1 MLRVEGCR
9 RMPCRAVQRHPAG
22 ASVAPRGRGAIWM
35 VVLALLL
42 STSQGYAQDRSARRV
57 IDVVVRDSA
66 AGAAV
71 SGARV
76 SMWRDSSRTVT
87 TDREGKARFEVPRR
101 TGDSLVV
108 GKRGFARVA
117 RAIPDDDVEVLSLE
131 VTLAPAAQ
139 ELAERRVEDRNTNGV
154 PEGRWA
160 DFDRRRTSGSLGK
173 FLTEEEIDRRRA
185 TRMTDLFRGFSSV
198 RVVDS
203 ANVRLVVS
211 NRGPNPTLI
220 SKSVGGG
227 PCVLKVMIDGIMR
240 TGLVSLDDLDPK
252 EIHGIEIYVGPG
264 SVPPSL
270 TGMQRESWCGL
281 IAVWS
286 K

>member
-1 MLRVEGCR
+1 MLSYQDCVE
-9 RMPCRAVQRHPAG
+9 
-22 ASVAPRGRGAIWM
+22 
-35 VVLALLL
+35 L
-42 STSQGYAQDRSARRV
+42 SD
-57 IDVVVRDSA
+57 
-66 AGAAV
+66 
-71 SGARV
+71 
-76 SMWRDSSRTVT
+76 
-87 TDREGKARFEVPRR
+87 
-101 TGDSLVV
+101 
-108 GKRGFARVA
+108 
-117 RAIPDDDVEVLSLE
+117 
-131 VTLAPAAQ
+131 
-139 ELAERRVEDRNTNGV
+139 
-154 PEGRWA
+154 
-160 DFDRRRTSGSLGK
+160 
-173 FLTEEEIDRRRA
+173 LTEEEIDHRHA